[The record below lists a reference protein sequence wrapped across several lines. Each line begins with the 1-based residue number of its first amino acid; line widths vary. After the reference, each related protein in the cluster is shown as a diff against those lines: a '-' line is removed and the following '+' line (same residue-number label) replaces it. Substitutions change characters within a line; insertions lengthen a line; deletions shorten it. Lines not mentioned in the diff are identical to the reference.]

1 MIGAAVLIE
10 RALLDSPVKLFSRAC
25 VAVLLCSG
33 CGAPSSKPSTGGA
46 TDDFGGLMPGCTEEL
61 EVELDKHIESLGYSP
76 REAVEAFGDSQTFRV
91 VWVPNC
97 SSDSC
102 DLRENPDDHNRC
114 ELDESQ
120 LPSFAGTQS
129 EITVTVRPTGAPA
142 AAMVPGPAESAET
155 CGSAVN
161 VAMDVLIESDDG
173 TIDATV
179 LGDLGPFD
187 IEYVQLNVN
196 AYTADLGG
204 QLVEELPEGS
214 VVEATI
220 EAAPRGS
227 YAHFWIFIPDSQ
239 RPGRH
244 QLLLEGLMLPDKE
257 CMTPFQGP
265 IQAAG

>member
-1 MIGAAVLIE
+1 MIGAAVELE
-10 RALLDSPVKLFSRAC
+10 RALLDSPVKLFISALL
-25 VAVLLCSG
+25 AVLLFSA

-46 TDDFGGLMPGCTEEL
+46 TDDFGGLMPGCTEER
-61 EVELDKHIESLGYSP
+61 EVELDAHIESLGYSP
-76 REAVEAFGDSQTFRV
+76 QEVVDAFGGSQTFRIA
-91 VWVPNC
+91 WVPNC
-97 SSDSC
+97 STASC
-102 DLRENPDDHNRC
+102 DFRENPDDRDRC

-120 LPSFAGTQS
+120 LPSFAGRQS

-142 AAMVPGPAESAET
+142 VAIVPGPAESADT

-161 VAMDVLIESDDG
+161 VAVNVTLESDDG
-173 TIDATV
+173 TVDATV

-187 IEYVQLNVN
+187 IEHVQLNVGGYVAN
-196 AYTADLGG
+196 LGG
-204 QLVEELPEGS
+204 KLMEELPEGS
-214 VVEATI
+214 VVNATI
-220 EAAPRGS
+220 EASPRGS

-257 CMTPFQGP
+257 CMTPLQGS